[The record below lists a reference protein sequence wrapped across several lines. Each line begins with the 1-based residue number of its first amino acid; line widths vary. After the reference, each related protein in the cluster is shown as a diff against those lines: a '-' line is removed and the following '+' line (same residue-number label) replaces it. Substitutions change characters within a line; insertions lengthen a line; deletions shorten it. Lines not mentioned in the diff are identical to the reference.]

1 MPNSFISVGKTGIT
15 RPIPKNA
22 MKKINLTYK
31 RLFSE
36 MERLNLALGDY
47 IFEEYIYDT
56 VVMNHKEHFVTKIMV
71 QADQK

>member
-1 MPNSFISVGKTGIT
+1 
-15 RPIPKNA
+15 